1 MTIEELEEKFQQMR
15 QLRWL
20 EGIAEVYREHLSLI
34 DKNTDTY
41 IIRGISYSCRG
52 EGRMIESNP
61 HRPIPAKYLRDGMA
75 EALGN
80 LEREIANLKSEIE
93 R

>member
-1 MTIEELEEKFQQMR
+1 MR

-20 EGIAEVYREHLSLI
+20 EDIAEVYREHLSLI

-41 IIRGISYSCRG
+41 TIRGISYSCHG
-52 EGRMIESNP
+52 DGRMFESNS
-61 HRPIPAKYLRDGMA
+61 HRPIPAKYLRDGLA

-80 LEREIANLKSEIE
+80 LEHEIATLKAEIE